1 MKNEHGFTLI
11 EAIISLAI
19 LSVIIIGFT
28 SAFSQGYFLI
38 GEGRDLTEETF
49 KYQEQMEMNMVD
61 VKNQFIEGEMDS
73 PDTTITVFQGS
84 DYETDIS
91 LISITEDIRGNRAF
105 QAYVS
110 NVEIGKPE
118 PPQVDLNVGVYA
130 NNNWVDEVFPWIDD
144 DIQLRATY
152 TIDDEPP
159 VFLNTSRWY
168 QSNDGNL
175 NPYFP
180 SGFNVISEET
190 VEEPEGNYTSTL
202 SDEDLIES
210 YFYQFEISPYTFAG
224 RLGQFTH
231 EERIPVIKRAGSSY
245 WQDFIEDVYSGQA
258 TIFNSSI
265 YTDVLLHA
273 DHPTLN
279 VDWESNNDPGGSL
292 IGMAVPNDYQRLPF
306 ESTISFEVDDAV
318 LAKGLSDHG
327 LGVSLI
333 NASNTGLMATLDIN
347 KNTLRLSN
355 INNGS
360 YASTI
365 GTYHLLTDARFS
377 DFIVSE
383 GGSLTFDWQAIKGL
397 TYKVY
402 RRYNEENDEV
412 EGPFL
417 SITLNGLAKESDPVE
432 VPYNLGVYPQYVGF
446 KSYSSEDYYPDQTE
460 EIIGKYDRNFAA
472 HFYDVTFE
480 KLDDDVIPVI
490 PDNWYDGGNNGF
502 YAGNSS
508 NITGNSRP
516 LLNIEMNRGNSTLN
530 GNRQAIEA
538 NSFLFSSDM
547 NLLTI
552 GNNHSLNVKVN
563 NMVIFDTPIEFKN
576 NAEGIDISGIGN
588 NSYPIYVLFRGN
600 GRHTF
605 DQYSISG
612 DYDHIQVNNMDV
624 LQINSGSININD

>member
-38 GEGRDLTEETF
+38 GKGRVLTKETF
-49 KYQEQMEMNMVD
+49 VHQEQMEKNMVKT
-61 VKNQFIEGEMDS
+61 KNKFIE
-73 PDTTITVFQGS
+73 DTADTADTEVTVFQDS
-84 DYETDIS
+84 YYETDIP
-91 LISITEDIRGNRAF
+91 LMSITENIRGNRAF

-110 NVEIGKPE
+110 NVEIVKPK
-118 PPQVDLNVGVYA
+118 PPQVDLEVGVYA
-130 NNNWVDEVFPWIDD
+130 DNLVEKVFPWFGDNIN
-144 DIQLRATY
+144 LHATY
-152 TIDDEPP
+152 TIAADPP
-159 VFLNTSRWY
+159 VFSNTARWY
-168 QSNDGNL
+168 RSKDGNP

-180 SGFNVISEET
+180 SGFKVISEET
-190 VEEPEGNYTSTL
+190 DEEPKGEYTSTL
-202 SDEDLIES
+202 SNEDLIES

-224 RLGQFTH
+224 RLRQFTH
-231 EERIPVIKRAGSSY
+231 EERIPVIVRAGSSY
-245 WQDFIEDVYSGQA
+245 WQDFIEDIYFGQT
-258 TIFNSSI
+258 TIFNPST

-273 DHPTLN
+273 DYPTLN

-292 IGMAVPNDYQRLPF
+292 IGMAVPSDYQRFPF
-306 ESTISFEVDDAV
+306 ESTISFEVDEEALVKD
-318 LAKGLSDHG
+318 LPDHG

-347 KNTLRLSN
+347 ENTLQLSN

-365 GTYHLLTDARFS
+365 GTYDLLTNAFS

-383 GGSLTFDWQAIKGL
+383 GGSLTVDWQAIKGL

-402 RRYNEENDEV
+402 RRYDEENNEI
-412 EGPFL
+412 EGTFL
-417 SITLNGLAKESDPVE
+417 SVQLNGLSGSSDAIE
-432 VPYNLGVYPQYVGF
+432 IPYNLGPPQYIGF
-446 KSYSSEDYYPDQTE
+446 KAYSSEDYYPDQTE
-460 EIIGKYDRNFAA
+460 EIVGKYDRNFAA

-480 KLDDDVIPVI
+480 EPDDDVIPEI

-508 NITGNSRP
+508 NITGSSKP

-530 GNRQAIEA
+530 GNRQDIEA
-538 NSFLFSSDM
+538 DSFLFSSGM

-552 GNNHSLNVKVN
+552 GNNHYLNVKVN
-563 NMVIFDTPIEFKN
+563 NMIIFDIPIEFKK
-576 NAEGIDISGIGN
+576 NAEGIDISGISN
-588 NSYPIYVLFRGN
+588 NSYPLYVLFRGN
-600 GRHTF
+600 GRNTF
-605 DQYSISG
+605 NQYSISG
-612 DYDHIQVNNMDV
+612 DYDRIQVDNMDV
-624 LQINSGSININD
+624 LQINSGSIKIKD